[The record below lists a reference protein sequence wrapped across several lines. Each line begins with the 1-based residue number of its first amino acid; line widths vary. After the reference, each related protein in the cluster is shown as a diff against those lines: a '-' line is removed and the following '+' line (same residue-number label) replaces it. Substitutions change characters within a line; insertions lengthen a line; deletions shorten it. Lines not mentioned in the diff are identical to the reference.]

1 MHFLKA
7 LLPLVLLACSAPCIA
22 QTDIHRC
29 IDASGR
35 ALFTDQPCSALQ
47 ATAVKPAEKPVAD
60 PAPASGATVAP
71 ASLSAPTEP
80 PPILCAATF
89 GKLRQSV
96 IDAFASRNANRM
108 AGLML
113 WNGYGSETAVA
124 NIRALASLMRQPL
137 LDAGPPSSGDT
148 STEGNL
154 ADGGQVPS
162 TPDQDEDSQAGG
174 GELVLHLA
182 GNDGNGNPREVHY
195 GVVRRYG
202 CLWLRVGG

>member
-7 LLPLVLLACSAPCIA
+7 LLPLIFLACSAPCIA

-35 ALFTDQPCSALQ
+35 AVFTDQTCSAMQ
-47 ATAVKPAEKPVAD
+47 ATAVKPAEKPAD
-60 PAPASGATVAP
+60 APLTADATVAP
-71 ASLSAPTEP
+71 ATLSAPAEP

-89 GKLRQSV
+89 DKLRQSV
-96 IDAFASRNANRM
+96 IDAFANRNANRM

-137 LDAGPPSSGDT
+137 LDAGPPSSSD
-148 STEGNL
+148 
-154 ADGGQVPS
+154 PS
-162 TPDQDEDSQAGG
+162 TAGTLTDGNQGPAAADPDDDSSAGG
-174 GELVLHLA
+174 SELVLHLA
-182 GNDGNGNPREVHY
+182 GSDGYGNPRELRY